1 MQCFDVLS
9 ILSLTLL
16 LANVTGSRARG
27 WNFRFAGSQAISFQD
42 FGFWLAGTCLV
53 ALTASPPLLHRFN
66 ALVVLGYLVKI
77 LRGRDLDV
85 KFKAKFDLG
94 VIHGRV

>member
-1 MQCFDVLS
+1 MRVVGISVLQGRRQS
-9 ILSLTLL
+9 VSRTL
-16 LANVTGSRARG
+16 A
-27 WNFRFAGSQAISFQD
+27 F
-42 FGFWLAGTCLV
+42 LAGTCLV
-53 ALTASPPLLHRFN
+53 GQGGEVCWVNFFPDMSGALTASPPLLHRFN

-94 VIHGRV
+94 VINGRV